1 MNPKVIKSIDGMRRQ
16 VRRWRDEGRTIAF
29 VPTMGFLHEGHLSLI
44 RKGRELADV
53 SVVSIYVNP
62 TQFAPGEDLDKYPR
76 DFERDIGLCAS
87 EKVDVVFF
95 PSNEEMYPEGYQT
108 YVINEQLS
116 GKLCGR
122 TRPTHF
128 KGVTT
133 IVAKLF
139 NIVDADYAVFGQK
152 DAQQALIIRNMARDL
167 NFHTRIVVAPIV
179 READGLA
186 MSSRNKYLTPNQRK
200 QALVLNKSLRRVETL
215 WREGE
220 RDIDRLKAET
230 AAAIE
235 SMPECRVD
243 YISFVD
249 ADTLE
254 SAGENSKKI
263 LLALAVFVGR
273 TRLID
278 NTLLER

>member
-1 MNPKVIKSIDGMRRQ
+1 MTPKVIKTIAAMRRQ
-16 VRRWRDEGRTIAF
+16 SRQWQREGRSIAF

-76 DFERDIGLCAS
+76 DFERDIRLCA
-87 EKVDVVFF
+87 EEQVDVVFF
-95 PSNEEMYPEGYQT
+95 PSNEEMYPGGYQT
-108 YVINEQLS
+108 FVLNESLS
-116 GKLCGR
+116 DKLCGR

-139 NIVDADYAVFGQK
+139 NIVDADYALFGRK

-167 NFHTRIVVAPIV
+167 NFRTEIIVAPIV
-179 READGLA
+179 REPDGLA
-186 MSSRNKYLTPNQRK
+186 MSSRNKYLSPAQRQ
-200 QALVLNKSLRRVETL
+200 QALVLNESLRRVEAL

-220 RDIDRLKAET
+220 RDIDRLKKEMAT
-230 AAAIE
+230 AIE
-235 SMPECRVD
+235 SRPECRVD

-254 SAGENSKKI
+254 NAGDDSKKI
-263 LLALAVFVGR
+263 LLALAVFVGN

-278 NTLLER
+278 NTLLQR

>member
-1 MNPKVIKSIDGMRRQ
+1 MTPKVIKTIAAMRRQ
-16 VRRWRDEGRTIAF
+16 SRQWQREGRSIAF

-76 DFERDIGLCAS
+76 DFERDIRLCA
-87 EKVDVVFF
+87 EEQVDVVFF
-95 PSNEEMYPEGYQT
+95 PSNEEMYPGGYQT
-108 YVINEQLS
+108 FVLNESLS
-116 GKLCGR
+116 DKLCGR

-139 NIVDADYAVFGQK
+139 NIVDADYALFGRK

-167 NFHTRIVVAPIV
+167 NFRTEIIVAPIV
-179 READGLA
+179 REPDGLA
-186 MSSRNKYLTPNQRK
+186 MSSRNKYLSPAQRQ
-200 QALVLNKSLRRVETL
+200 QALVLNESLRRVEAL

-220 RDIDRLKAET
+220 RDLDRLKKEMAT
-230 AAAIE
+230 AIE
-235 SMPECRVD
+235 SRPECRVD

-254 SAGENSKKI
+254 NAGDDSKKI
-263 LLALAVFVGR
+263 LLALAVFVGN

-278 NTLLER
+278 NTLLQR

>member
-1 MNPKVIKSIDGMRRQ
+1 MTPKVIKTIAAMRRQ
-16 VRRWRDEGRTIAF
+16 SRQWHREGRSIAF

-76 DFERDIGLCAS
+76 DFERDIRLCA
-87 EKVDVVFF
+87 EEQVDVVFF
-95 PSNEEMYPEGYQT
+95 PSNEEMYPGGYQT
-108 YVINEQLS
+108 FVLNESLS
-116 GKLCGR
+116 DKLCGR

-139 NIVDADYAVFGQK
+139 NIVDADYALFGRK

-167 NFHTRIVVAPIV
+167 NFRTEIIVAPIV
-179 READGLA
+179 REPDGLA
-186 MSSRNKYLTPNQRK
+186 MSSRNKYLSPAQRQ
-200 QALVLNKSLRRVETL
+200 QALVLNESLRRVEAL

-220 RDIDRLKAET
+220 RDLDRLKKEMAT
-230 AAAIE
+230 AIE
-235 SMPECRVD
+235 SRPECRVD

-254 SAGENSKKI
+254 NAGDDSKKI
-263 LLALAVFVGR
+263 LLALAVFVGN

-278 NTLLER
+278 NTLLQR

>member
-1 MNPKVIKSIDGMRRQ
+1 MRRQ
-16 VRRWRDEGRTIAF
+16 SRQWQREGRSIAF

-76 DFERDIGLCAS
+76 DFERDIRLCA
-87 EKVDVVFF
+87 EEQVDVVFF
-95 PSNEEMYPEGYQT
+95 PSNEEMYPGGYQT
-108 YVINEQLS
+108 FVLNESLS
-116 GKLCGR
+116 DKLCGR

-139 NIVDADYAVFGQK
+139 NIVDADYALFGRK

-167 NFHTRIVVAPIV
+167 NFRTEIIVAPIV
-179 READGLA
+179 REPDGLA
-186 MSSRNKYLTPNQRK
+186 MSSRNKYLSPAQRQ
-200 QALVLNKSLRRVETL
+200 QALVLNESLRRVEAL

-220 RDIDRLKAET
+220 RDLDRLKKEMAT
-230 AAAIE
+230 AIE
-235 SMPECRVD
+235 SRPECRVD

-254 SAGENSKKI
+254 NAGDDSKKI
-263 LLALAVFVGR
+263 LLALAVFVGN

-278 NTLLER
+278 NTLLQR